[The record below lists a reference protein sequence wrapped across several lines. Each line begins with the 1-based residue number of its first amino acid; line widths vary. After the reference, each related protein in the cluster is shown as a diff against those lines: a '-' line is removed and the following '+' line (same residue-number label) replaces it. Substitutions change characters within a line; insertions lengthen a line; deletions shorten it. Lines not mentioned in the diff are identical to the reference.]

1 MRTLSSK
8 ARGSLRRA
16 QLGQS
21 MVEYVIIS
29 LVLVAA
35 LLLPLP
41 GFQESACQLLCDS
54 IRNFYSSLTL
64 FISLP

>member
-1 MRTLSSK
+1 MKTSSSK
-8 ARGSLRRA
+8 ATGSLRRG

-21 MVEYVIIS
+21 MVEYVIIAAA
-29 LVLVAA
+29 LVAA
-35 LLLPLP
+35 LLLPFP
-41 GFQESACQLLCDS
+41 GSQESVCQLLCDS